1 MPLWLLAALLARAG
15 ALGVPA
21 RAGALGVS
29 TRCLRASPA
38 FRRVPVAAVAALDA
52 APAAADAGTQPD
64 GSEAERELQWEA
76 LGTMERFSRLSDIR
90 DSIRA
95 RRTVEE
101 AEFALTLEADFNS
114 DPTILRDIDFGAIL
128 ARLRADLADG
138 GERLR
143 AAGVLTLDEQAA
155 LRARQ
160 VEAQAKL
167 SEVAPQY
174 MRRGNQSVGAVA
186 QSVPKL
192 RRVISKARELPL
204 AVEMQRPNGSAADPH
219 ADGGFDLQAVLR
231 ESKNLASATREV
243 WDRLNGGNNSK
254 EEELMALQRESKAL
268 LSLRAEATKLR
279 AGFRLVERQKE
290 LKRKSL
296 IRYNAEAV
304 LDEML
309 RADRSIMR
317 LQKELSLKA
326 RAGRT
331 RRGEGGGG
339 RGGIIRFQKEPPSPK
354 AWGKGRIRAGG
365 KGGGVQL
372 ARAGAA
378 REPPAL

>member
-243 WDRLNGGNNSK
+243 WDPRVQGAAVAAGRGDQAAGRISASRAA
-254 EEELMALQRESKAL
+254 EG
-268 LSLRAEATKLR
+268 AEAKVAHPVQCRGGPGRNAQGGPKHHEAAKGAVAKGEGR
-279 AGFRLVERQKE
+279 AHTQGGE
-290 LKRKSL
+290 
-296 IRYNAEAV
+296 
-304 LDEML
+304 
-309 RADRSIMR
+309 
-317 LQKELSLKA
+317 
-326 RAGRT
+326 
-331 RRGEGGGG
+331 GEGGA
-339 RGGIIRFQKEPPSPK
+339 S
-354 AWGKGRIRAGG
+354 
-365 KGGGVQL
+365 
-372 ARAGAA
+372 
-378 REPPAL
+378 